1 MRSARERVVRM
12 ESHVWRNDATDGRRS
27 SDTARP
33 TLPRKADEKQHQQR
47 QQHRTGQRLPATFYF
62 RHSSTTAATAATR
75 VAQLPVMI
83 QHRSSQRVSFQR
95 PVRHRSSRQTR
106 LRQTFVV
113 MALRTRDQF
122 ATDFNDYTG
131 TQKNFTVVE
140 TTAKLLTLNV
150 ALGEAG
156 VNGIF
161 NIFSGFDDMN
171 RVLFYSE
178 IYLTY
183 VDIR

>member
-1 MRSARERVVRM
+1 
-12 ESHVWRNDATDGRRS
+12 
-27 SDTARP
+27 
-33 TLPRKADEKQHQQR
+33 
-47 QQHRTGQRLPATFYF
+47 
-62 RHSSTTAATAATR
+62 
-75 VAQLPVMI
+75 
-83 QHRSSQRVSFQR
+83 
-95 PVRHRSSRQTR
+95 
-106 LRQTFVV
+106 